1 MVSGCTCEEVV
12 VTVLLSVYSQVGVS
26 CVDTAAVES
35 QCDFLSFSLKL
46 GSASYKK
53 DSESYVKS
61 SPMSSYRRRL
71 EGQQRCLHNSFV
83 Q

>member
-53 DSESYVKS
+53 DSES
-61 SPMSSYRRRL
+61 
-71 EGQQRCLHNSFV
+71 
-83 Q
+83 